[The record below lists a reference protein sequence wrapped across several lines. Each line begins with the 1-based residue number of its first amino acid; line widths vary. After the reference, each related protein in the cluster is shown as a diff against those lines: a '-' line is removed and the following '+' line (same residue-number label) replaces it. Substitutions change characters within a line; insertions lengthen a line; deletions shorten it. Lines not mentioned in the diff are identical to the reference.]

1 MTAKSL
7 ARDTRRK
14 REDGVRTL
22 EDLRIRCVIDS
33 ETGCWLWRGAF
44 TRSSDRRGQP
54 TSRVWLPDAPDGM
67 AKTGTATR
75 AAWLLSGRELE
86 AGHVVWRSRCTN
98 SACINPGHGASGT
111 RTAMHAA
118 FVADG
123 RLRGDP
129 RRAAINAR
137 NRSSL
142 LVPVEK
148 VRRAEAMFAAGAMQ
162 KTVRAA
168 LGLSANSAM
177 RIRKGLHPN
186 CAGRQRT
193 VANASVFTMRA
204 AA

>member
-1 MTAKSL
+1 MT
-7 ARDTRRK
+7 DTRRK
-14 REDGVRTL
+14 RQDGVRTL
-22 EDLRIRCVIDS
+22 EDLRIRCVIDA

-44 TRSSDRRGQP
+44 TISSDRRGQP
-54 TSRVWLPDAPDGM
+54 TSRVWLPDAPPG

-75 AAWLLSGRELE
+75 AAWLLSGRPLA
-86 AGHVVWRSRCTN
+86 AGHVVWRSVCTD
-98 SACINPGHGASGT
+98 SACINPAHGAAGT

-137 NRSSL
+137 NRASL

-148 VRRAEAMFAAGAMQ
+148 VRQAEAMFAAGAMQ
-162 KTVRAA
+162 KTVRAVV
-168 LGLSANSAM
+168 GISANSAAQ
-177 RIRKGLHPN
+177 IRKGLHPN
-186 CAGRQRT
+186 CSGQVRA